1 MGRRGESSSRGFEE
15 EGSTR
20 AETMARVR
28 ALNRVPWGVLE
39 ERREGKPLLGFR
51 ETRGDWTGREGEKR
65 SDAVAAI

>member
-28 ALNRVPWGVLE
+28 ALNRVPWGALE
-39 ERREGKPLLGFR
+39 ERREGKPLGFR
-51 ETRGDWTGREGEKR
+51 RTRGDWTGREGEKR